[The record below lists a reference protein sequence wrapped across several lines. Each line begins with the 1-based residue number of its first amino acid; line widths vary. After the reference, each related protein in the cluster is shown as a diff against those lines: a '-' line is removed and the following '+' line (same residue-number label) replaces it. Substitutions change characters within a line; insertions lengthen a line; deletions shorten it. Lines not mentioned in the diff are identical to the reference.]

1 MNMSKVRFVLSAL
14 LICVLVT
21 GALAVFAQDSAAP
34 QVTIELTADG
44 LVIPAEMPSGIVA
57 VTVNNTTEF
66 PGGPLMGRLK
76 EGVTLDAF
84 NAEMQNG
91 PMAAL
96 SLVSL
101 LGGLD
106 VAPGTSQTVTYDL
119 QAGDHVVLDFSS
131 EIPNVLTF
139 TVTGETSAAAAPEA
153 DVEAKL
159 LDFAFTMP
167 LTIPAG
173 EQTWHM
179 SNEGAQWHEMGIL
192 KIDENMSVTELRQM
206 LQTAMSE
213 AGPEAGGESE
223 PPVAFWAPMNEGEQ
237 AWFDLDLEPGTYV
250 VACFLPDFASGHA
263 HLEMGMTQIFT
274 VQ

>member
-1 MNMSKVRFVLSAL
+1 M
-14 LICVLVT
+14 
-21 GALAVFAQDSAAP
+21 
-34 QVTIELTADG
+34 
-44 LVIPAEMPSGIVA
+44 
-57 VTVNNTTEF
+57 
-66 PGGPLMGRLK
+66 
-76 EGVTLDAF
+76 
-84 NAEMQNG
+84 
-91 PMAAL
+91 
-96 SLVSL
+96 
-101 LGGLD
+101 
-106 VAPGTSQTVTYDL
+106 
-119 QAGDHVVLDFSS
+119 
-131 EIPNVLTF
+131 TF
-139 TVTGETSAAAAPEA
+139 TVAGEAGDAAAPEA

-179 SNEGAQWHEMGIL
+179 SNEGAQWHEMGIM

-206 LQTAMSE
+206 LQASMSE
-213 AGPEAGGESE
+213 EGPSADAA

-237 AWFDLDLEPGTYV
+237 AWFNLNLEPGTYV